1 MITSHFRVALR
12 RLVRAD
18 VPAPDTTDVEFNAEV
33 ERNYRW
39 NFTFNLLDVASFWI
53 GMSFMSSATIVPLY
67 VSKLTPSAL
76 AIGLVAVIANAGWF
90 LPQLFTAN
98 SVQGLARK
106 KPVVVNLGFFTERLP
121 LWLLPISALLA
132 VQSPTLALI
141 LFFIGYAGHGIG
153 AGVIATAW
161 QDMIARCFPVDRR
174 GRFFGISSFVGSSVG
189 IAAATLSAWLLAML
203 VFPTNFAV
211 SFALAALF
219 VTMSWA
225 FLSFTREP
233 VQPGSQ
239 QRQSNRQ
246 FWSNLPQILRNDG
259 NFRNFLAARLL
270 IMAGGIGTGFV
281 TVAAVQK
288 WGIGDGVVGLYTT
301 AMLIGQTI
309 GTLGFGFLA
318 DRRGHKI
325 GVELG
330 ALASLLAFLIAWL
343 AVQPVWYYV
352 VFLLLG
358 IVTGAMMVSGLMIVF
373 EFSPPKLRPTY
384 TGLTNTSLG
393 VLGIITPLIGAW
405 LASMNYDWLFAVGA
419 ACSLAGLVVIRWLV
433 REPRWE
439 QPMAGTVESTLLSP
453 PNEFGV

>member
-1 MITSHFRVALR
+1 MITNQFKNGVR
-12 RLVRAD
+12 RLVKAD
-18 VPAPDTTDVEFNAEV
+18 VPAPDTTDTEFNAEV

-53 GMSFMSSATIVPLY
+53 GMSFLSSATIVPLY
-67 VSKLTPSAL
+67 VSKLTGSAL
-76 AIGLVAVIANAGWF
+76 AIGLVAVIANSGWF
-90 LPQLFTAN
+90 LPQIFTAN
-98 SVQGLARK
+98 GVQGLARK

-132 VQSPTLALI
+132 VHSPTLALI
-141 LFFIGYAGHGIG
+141 LFFIGYAGHGLG
-153 AGVIATAW
+153 AGIIATAW

-189 IAAATLSAWLLAML
+189 IAAATFSAWLLAML

-211 SFALAALF
+211 SFALAAMF
-219 VTMSWA
+219 VTISWA

-233 VQPGSQ
+233 VQPGAQ
-239 QRQSNRQ
+239 QKQSNRQ
-246 FWSNLPQILRNDG
+246 FWSSLPDILRSDR
-259 NFRNFLAARLL
+259 NFRNFLIGRLL

-281 TVAAVQK
+281 TVAAVQT
-288 WGIGDGVVGLYTT
+288 WGIGDGIVGLYTT
-301 AMLIGQTI
+301 SMLIGQTI

-325 GVELG
+325 SVELG

-343 AVQPVWYYV
+343 AVSPVWYYV

-358 IVTGAMMVSGLMIVF
+358 IVSGAMLVSGLMIVM
-373 EFSPPKLRPTY
+373 EFSTPGLRPTY
-384 TGLTNTSLG
+384 AGLTNTSLG

-405 LASMNYDWLFAVGA
+405 LASQNYDWLFAVGA
-419 ACSLAGLVVIRWLV
+419 ACSLAGWVVIRWFV
-433 REPRWE
+433 REPRYA
-439 QPMAGTVESTLLSP
+439 QPVVIVPEAAATM
-453 PNEFGV
+453 

>member
-1 MITSHFRVALR
+1 MITTHFRLALR

-18 VPAPDTTDVEFNAEV
+18 LPAPDLSDAEFNDEV

-39 NFTFNLLDVASFWI
+39 NFAFNLLDVASFWI
-53 GMSFMSSATIVPLY
+53 GASFISSSTIVPLY

-76 AIGLVAVIANAGWF
+76 AIGLVAIIANSGWF

-98 SVQGLARK
+98 SVQSLARK
-106 KPVVVNLGFFTERLP
+106 KPVVVNLGLFTERLP

-132 VQSPTLALI
+132 TQSPTLALV
-141 LFFIGYAGHGIG
+141 LFFIGYAGHGLG

-174 GRFFGISSFVGSSVG
+174 GRFFGISTFVGSSVG
-189 IAAATLSAWLLAML
+189 IAAATFSAWLLAML

-219 VTMSWA
+219 VMFSWA

-239 QRQSNRQ
+239 QRQSSRQ
-246 FWSNLPQILRNDG
+246 FWSSLPDILRTDR
-259 NFRNFLAARLL
+259 NFRNFLAGRLL
-270 IMAGGIGTGFV
+270 IMAGGIGIGFV
-281 TVAAVQK
+281 TVAAVEK
-288 WGIGDGVVGLYTT
+288 WQIGDGTVGLYTT
-301 AMLIGQTI
+301 SLLIGQTV
-309 GTLGFGFLA
+309 GTLGFGLLA
-318 DRRGHKI
+318 DRRGHKLS
-325 GVELG
+325 VELG

-343 AVQPVWYYV
+343 AKEPAWYYL

-358 IVTGAMMVSGLMIVF
+358 ILNGAMMVSGLMIVL
-373 EFSPPKLRPTY
+373 EFPAPKLRPTY
-384 TGLTNTSLG
+384 AGLTNSSLG

-419 ACSLAGLVVIRWLV
+419 AFSLAGWVVIRWFV
-433 REPRWE
+433 REPRWAA
-439 QPMAGTVESTLLSP
+439 PAMPVVEPASTI
-453 PNEFGV
+453 